1 MVSDEYLDPTFF
13 IDSQSEIV
21 SDLARTLS
29 LEKDKVRIAI
39 DTFNYVRDQINYTI
53 DITRYDGPEDM
64 KASTT
69 LQRGYG
75 FCIPKSIALVALL
88 RANHIPARL
97 HFADIINH
105 RIPAYLLKV
114 LKTNVML
121 FHGYADVYLNGK
133 WIKLTPSFE
142 APLCERHDFP
152 ICIFDG
158 VQDAT
163 FKPYDNKGNLFVE
176 YIKDRGVYGDL
187 PYDEIIMTFSKHYD
201 YP

>member
-1 MVSDEYLDPTFF
+1 MVSKEYLDPTFF

-21 SDLARTLS
+21 TDLAHKLS
-29 LEKDKVRIAI
+29 LEKDRAKIAI
-39 DTFNYVRDQINYTI
+39 ATFNYVRDEIKYTI

-75 FCIPKSIALVALL
+75 FCIPKSIALVALF
-88 RANHIPARL
+88 RANQIPARL

-105 RIPAYLLKV
+105 RIPAHLLKI
-114 LKTNVML
+114 LKTNVMM
-121 FHGYADVYLNGK
+121 FHGYVDVYLNGK

-142 APLCERHDFP
+142 TPLCERHDFP
-152 ICIFDG
+152 VCEFDG
-158 VQDAT
+158 VKDAT
-163 FKPYDNKGNLFVE
+163 FQPHDNNGNRFVE
-176 YIKDRGVYGDL
+176 YIKDRGVFGDL
-187 PYDEIIMTFSKHYD
+187 PYDEITSTFSKHYG